1 MALYFLRTP
10 PFFSNK
16 GAVLTGTLMIVAR
29 LFTGRCLGRARWV
42 GRLAFGRV

>member
-29 LFTGRCLGRARWV
+29 RFTGRCLGRARR
-42 GRLAFGRV
+42 GGQLTFGRV